1 MAVAKLG
8 VVYTPRAVAAQ
19 IVERTLAPLVAG
31 KRGDALLALRVCDF
45 AIGEGAFLVEI
56 VRFLATAHGGPDA
69 KRLVAQHCVFG
80 ADLDPAAVA
89 TARAVVEAFAG
100 GPVPAAHLRT
110 GDALALA
117 WDPFDA
123 VVGNPPYIRQEKL
136 APATKHALRG
146 YASYDGG
153 ADLYVYFLE
162 LAHRLARSGGR
173 YGVIVPS
180 KWLTA
185 AYARPLRAWLA
196 REGSIEAIVEAAGA
210 FPDHDAFPC
219 IVYGER
225 GADHAR
231 VDRNG
236 DPWHLDDHADAQ
248 IFTRWAAL
256 PTLGATLGA
265 ASGPSRGVVTGC
277 NRAFVIDRATR
288 TRILDV
294 DPACEPLIRPFVKGR
309 DLRRWRV
316 EPADRYLLMCDRG
329 VALPAAI
336 RRHLAPLRA
345 QLEPGTGRKPGAY
358 KWYELQDPIGALA
371 ESTAPRLFYQDIQ
384 TAPVCALDTIGLVPD
399 TTVWIL
405 GTGDRFLLAVLSS
418 KLYAWY
424 ARRRFP
430 PALNGAVRPKR
441 EFITKLPIAQP
452 APALRARIVEL
463 AELQLIAPTA
473 QRDRELDAQI
483 CAAYDVSGNLIV

>member
-8 VVYTPRAVAAQ
+8 VVYTPRAVAAR

-31 KRGDALLALRVCDF
+31 KTGDAILAVRVCDF
-45 AIGEGAFLVEI
+45 AIGEGAFLVEL
-56 VRFLATAHGGPDA
+56 VRYLAAAHGGRDA
-69 KRLVAQHCVFG
+69 KRLVAAHCVFG
-80 ADLDPAAVA
+80 ADIDPAAVA
-89 TARAVVEAFAG
+89 TARAAVEAFAG
-100 GPVPAAHLRT
+100 GPVPLDHLRT

-117 WDPFDA
+117 WDRFDA

-136 APATKHALRG
+136 ARATKQALRG
-146 YASYDGG
+146 YASYDGV

-162 LAHRLARSGGR
+162 LAHRLVRDGGR

-196 REGSIEAIVEAAGA
+196 REGSVEAIDEVPRA
-210 FPDHDAFPC
+210 FPEHDAFPC
-219 IVYGER
+219 IVIGER
-225 GADHAR
+225 GAGIAR
-231 VDRNG
+231 PGRAG
-236 DPWHLDDHADAQ
+236 DPWHLDERADAQ
-248 IFTRWAAL
+248 IFARWSAL
-256 PTLGATLGA
+256 PVLGATLA
-265 ASGPSRGVVTGC
+265 PSRGVVTGC
-277 NRAFVIDRATR
+277 NRAFVISGAARA
-288 TRILDV
+288 RILDD
-294 DPACEPLIRPFVKGR
+294 DPDCEPLIRPFVKGR
-309 DLRRWRV
+309 DLRRWRA
-316 EPADRYLLMCDRG
+316 EPGDRYLLMCDRG

-345 QLEPGTGRKPGAY
+345 QLEPGTGRKPGTY

-371 ESTAPRLFYQDIQ
+371 KSAAPRLFYQDIQ
-384 TAPVCALDTIGLVPD
+384 TAPACALDTTGLVPD

-405 GTGDRFLLAVLSS
+405 GTDDRFVLAVLNS

-441 EFITKLPIAQP
+441 EFIAQLPLPQP
-452 APALRARIVEL
+452 PPALRARITEL
-463 AELQLIAPTA
+463 VELQLVAPTA
-473 QRDRELDAQI
+473 ARDRELDARI

>member
-31 KRGDALLALRVCDF
+31 KTADEILALRVCDF

-56 VRFLATAHGGPDA
+56 VRYLAKAHGGRDA

-80 ADLDPAAVA
+80 ADIDPAAVS
-89 TARAVVEAFAG
+89 TARAVVEAFAT

-110 GDALALA
+110 GDALALD
-117 WDPFDA
+117 WDRFDA

-146 YASYDGG
+146 YASYDGV

-162 LAHRLARSGGR
+162 LAHRLARDGGR
-173 YGVIVPS
+173 YGVIAPA

-196 REGSIEAIVEAAGA
+196 REGSVEAIVEAPGA

-225 GADHAR
+225 GAANPR
-231 VDRNG
+231 ADRDG
-236 DPWHLDDHADAQ
+236 EPWHLDDHADAQ
-248 IFTRWAAL
+248 IFQRWAAL
-256 PTLGATLGA
+256 PTLGMTL

-288 TRILDV
+288 AQLLAA
-294 DPACEPLIRPFVKGR
+294 DPACELLIRPFVKGR
-309 DLRRWRV
+309 DLRRWRA
-316 EPADRYLLMCDRG
+316 EPGDRYLLLCDRG

-336 RRHLAPLRA
+336 HRQLAPLRA
-345 QLEPGTGRKPGAY
+345 QLEPGTGRKPGTY

-371 ESTAPRLFYQDIQ
+371 KSAAPRLFYQDIQ
-384 TAPVCALDTIGLVPD
+384 TSPACALDTTGLVPD

-405 GTGDRFLLAVLSS
+405 GTGDRFLLAVLNS

-463 AELQLIAPTA
+463 AELQLAAPTP
-473 QRDRELDAQI
+473 QRDRELDARI
-483 CAAYDVSGNLIV
+483 CEAYAVSGNLIV

>member
-8 VVYTPRAVAAQ
+8 VVYTPREVAAQ
-19 IVERTLAPLVAG
+19 IVERTLAPLVEG
-31 KRGDALLALRVCDF
+31 KTAAEILALRVCDF

-56 VRFLATAHGGPDA
+56 IRYLAAAHGGRDA

-80 ADLDPAAVA
+80 ADIDPAAVA

-100 GPVPAAHLRT
+100 GPVPHLRT

-117 WDPFDA
+117 WERFDA

-136 APATKHALRG
+136 APATKRALRG
-146 YASYDGG
+146 YASYDGV

-162 LAHRLARSGGR
+162 LAHRLAREGGR
-173 YGVIVPS
+173 FGVIVPA

-196 REGSIEAIVEAAGA
+196 REGSVEAIVEAPGA

-225 GADHAR
+225 GGPHAR
-231 VDRNG
+231 GDRDG
-236 DPWHLDDHADAQ
+236 EPWHLDDHADAQ
-248 IFTRWAAL
+248 IFERWAAL
-256 PTLGATLGA
+256 PTLGSMLA
-265 ASGPSRGVVTGC
+265 PSRGVVTGC
-277 NRAFVIDRATR
+277 NRAFVIDGATR
-288 TRILDV
+288 AQLIAA
-294 DPACEPLIRPFVKGR
+294 DPACEPSIRPFVKGR

-316 EPADRYLLMCDRG
+316 EPSDRYLLMCDRG

-345 QLEPGTGRKPGAY
+345 RLEPGTGRKPGTY
-358 KWYELQDPIGALA
+358 KWSELQDPIGALA
-371 ESTAPRLFYQDIQ
+371 KSAAPRLFYQDIQ
-384 TAPVCALDTIGLVPD
+384 TSPACALDTTGLVPD

-405 GTGDRFLLAVLSS
+405 GTGDPFLLAILNS

-441 EFITKLPIAQP
+441 EFIAKLPIAQ
-452 APALRARIVEL
+452 ASSELRARIVDL
-463 AELQLIAPTA
+463 ATLQLASSTA
-473 QRDRELDAQI
+473 QRDRELDARI
-483 CAAYDVSGNLIV
+483 CEAYGVSGNLIV